1 MENHKLKYRES
12 DFYKISNAFLR
23 IYNDHQEGDTEGW
36 VEALQTLTNYPTKVL
51 ETFVKSVLALNLDD
65 KETLTESEI
74 MATKI
79 YILLRMN
86 LCEL

>member
-1 MENHKLKYRES
+1 MENHQLKYRER

-23 IYNDHQEGDTEGW
+23 IYIDHQEGDTEGW

-51 ETFVKSVLALNLDD
+51 EVFVKSVLALNLDD
-65 KETLTESEI
+65 KETLTKSDI
-74 MATKI
+74 MAAKI